1 MSAGAGL
8 NIKLIDEPLKVCF
21 RKGGEKFHPSGRSHS
36 QSLKKLL
43 QEAGV
48 PPWERDVTPLIYF
61 DNELVAVAG
70 LWVSKGFSVG
80 DGESGWFVAVEGLA

>member
-1 MSAGAGL
+1 MAL
-8 NIKLIDEPLKVCF
+8 KLIYCMLDKKVLIIC
-21 RKGGEKFHPSGRSHS
+21 KSSKIS

-48 PPWERDVTPLIYF
+48 PPWERDVIPLVYF

-80 DGESGWFVAVEGLA
+80 DGESGWLVAVGSCFTKR